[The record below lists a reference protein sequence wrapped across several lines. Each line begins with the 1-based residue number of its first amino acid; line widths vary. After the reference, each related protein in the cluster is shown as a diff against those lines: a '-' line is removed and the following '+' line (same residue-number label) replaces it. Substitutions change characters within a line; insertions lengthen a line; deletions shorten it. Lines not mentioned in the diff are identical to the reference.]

1 MLYMIGIGLGNEK
14 DITLNQLDILKNS
27 DLIYLECYTS
37 MINFNIKDLEIL
49 INKNI
54 ILADRNLVENSNDII
69 DNSISK
75 NVCFLVKG
83 DVFSA
88 TTHSDLFLR
97 AKSKNIKVKI
107 LHNASIINAVSDSGL
122 SLYKFGKISSIPFD
136 NKNIET
142 PYEILLE
149 NRDMHTLF
157 LLDLDVFKNKYMN
170 FKEALVYLLRLEKEK
185 NNNLVN
191 EDTYVVV
198 CAALGTADGVIKYG
212 KISDLLKL
220 SIEIYPQ
227 CIIIPGKLHFIEEEM
242 LNNYK

>member
-157 LLDLDVFKNKYMN
+157 LLELDVFKNKYMN